1 MKPWILLGSLL
12 PAFSLAADAP
22 VTFYK
27 DVLPVLQKNCQGC
40 HRPGE
45 AGPMS
50 FLSYESTRPWAKSI
64 KAAVVTRKMPPWF
77 AEPQH
82 AKYSNDRSL
91 LQADINTLS
100 AWADSGAEAGL
111 AADAPPPV
119 KFTPGWAIGKP
130 DVIIEVPKPVSIQAR
145 GTMEYQYVIVP
156 TGFAEDKW
164 VQFAEARPTDREHTH
179 HILAYLRPPGSE
191 WMAKYPKGEF
201 FEPVNSKEG
210 GGPGDREILGG
221 YAPGTMP
228 YAFQPGQ
235 ARLIPAGSDIVFQM
249 HYTTNGKASSDLSSI
264 GLIFAKEPPKVRMI
278 TVSAGANNFT
288 IPPNAENFKVDARVV
303 LSREAT
309 MMSLLPHM
317 HLRGK
322 SFDYRITYPTGE
334 KETILNVPH
343 YEFGWQLTYE
353 LEKPRLLPKGT
364 IIECTAVFDNS
375 ANNRFNPDPTQ
386 TVKYGEQSWD
396 EMMVGFFELAV
407 PLRVGPADVFERE
420 QRRAEYGR
428 GPAQQ

>member
-100 AWADSGAEAGL
+100 AWADSGAEAGS

-119 KFTPGWAIGKP
+119 QFTQGWAIGKP
-130 DVIIEVPKPVSIQAR
+130 DVVIEVPKPVNIQAR

-191 WMAKYPKGEF
+191 
-201 FEPVNSKEG
+201 
-210 GGPGDREILGG
+210 
-221 YAPGTMP
+221 
-228 YAFQPGQ
+228 
-235 ARLIPAGSDIVFQM
+235 
-249 HYTTNGKASSDLSSI
+249 
-264 GLIFAKEPPKVRMI
+264 
-278 TVSAGANNFT
+278 
-288 IPPNAENFKVDARVV
+288 
-303 LSREAT
+303 
-309 MMSLLPHM
+309 
-317 HLRGK
+317 
-322 SFDYRITYPTGE
+322 
-334 KETILNVPH
+334 
-343 YEFGWQLTYE
+343 
-353 LEKPRLLPKGT
+353 
-364 IIECTAVFDNS
+364 
-375 ANNRFNPDPTQ
+375 
-386 TVKYGEQSWD
+386 
-396 EMMVGFFELAV
+396 
-407 PLRVGPADVFERE
+407 
-420 QRRAEYGR
+420 
-428 GPAQQ
+428 